1 MGNLISPSP
10 ISAPPNSIPSKS
22 RGYNNIDLTG
32 VNING
37 NALKGLMFKPI
48 YMWLRDGTE
57 FWCWISYIFS
67 PHLGGFMWDGFRWIN
82 FEVDLRK
89 IDVYS
94 D

>member
-1 MGNLISPSP
+1 
-10 ISAPPNSIPSKS
+10 
-22 RGYNNIDLTG
+22 
-32 VNING
+32 
-37 NALKGLMFKPI
+37 MFKPI